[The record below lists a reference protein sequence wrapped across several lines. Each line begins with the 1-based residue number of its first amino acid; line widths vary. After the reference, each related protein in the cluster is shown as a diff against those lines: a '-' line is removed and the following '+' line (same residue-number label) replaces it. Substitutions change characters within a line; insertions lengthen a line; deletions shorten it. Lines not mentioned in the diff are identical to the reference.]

1 MIARDLRYALRSIR
15 KNPGFSLAAILTL
28 ALGIGANTAI
38 FSLIH
43 GVLLEPLPYR
53 DGEDLVVL
61 RQSTAD
67 VQNVPFSIAE
77 FFDYRDQAREM
88 QLVEY
93 HSMSFTLLGQGEP
106 QRVSTGVV
114 SHDFFDVLGVAPAQG
129 RFFAEADETHGAEA
143 VLILSHGYWQKHFGG
158 DPGVVG
164 RVFQMNNRPH
174 TVVGVLPPIPQFPNE
189 HDIYMPT
196 SACPFRAAG
205 QQAMFENRG
214 AFRGLTVFGRLLDD
228 SSVSRADSEVAGLAQ
243 RFSSEYPET
252 YEQAQGFGAS
262 ASPLQEELT
271 KDARPMLWM
280 LLATTALVL
289 LLACMNVANLT
300 LARLIRRQRE
310 MAIRASLGASR
321 SSLVG
326 QVTVESALLALAG
339 AVVGLG
345 VAYAGLELLVH
356 FTARFTPRAIGIEI
370 NGTVLLFTLFLAVGA
385 SLLFG
390 AVPAAGQRI
399 PLAGVVRESSRSSAS
414 KGKLQTRGA
423 LVVLQVAASV
433 VLLVGAGLLLRSFN
447 ALQQVDPGFDPE
459 NVISARVSLNWSKY
473 TDRDSRVAFFDRLL
487 DELEG
492 HPGVVSAA
500 IGSVT
505 PLSQNGGNTQNFQI
519 EGRPPEE
526 GVSPTLDVQFVTEG
540 LFRTLGIPLERGRL
554 FDSRDHATSPATAVV
569 SHSLAKR
576 HWPNEDPIG
585 RRLSMDGGQSWT
597 EIVGVVGDV
606 RQYGLDQAATQ
617 ELYRPLAQTGNSN
630 RIFVRTRAEPATMVK
645 DLKQAVLAVDPEQ
658 PIDRL
663 ETLQDT
669 RDASLATPKTSAM
682 LLTLFAGLALA
693 ITATGVGSVMAWSV
707 GQRTQEIGVRMALG
721 AKASTVWTMVL
732 MQGLRLVF
740 VGLAIGLVGALAF
753 GHLLSAY
760 LFQTETYDPITLALV
775 TAVLIA
781 AAGLACGLPALR
793 AVRIK
798 PSVALRGD

>member
-1 MIARDLRYALRSIR
+1 MLRDLRFALRSIR

-53 DGEDLVVL
+53 DGDDLVVL

-67 VQNVPFSIAE
+67 IENVPFSIAE
-77 FFDYRDQAREM
+77 FFDYRDQSRQM

-114 SHDFFDVLGVAPAQG
+114 SHDFFDVLGVTPSHG
-129 RFFAEADETHGAEA
+129 RFFTEADEAHGAEA
-143 VLILSHGYWQKHFGG
+143 VLILSHGYWQRQFGG
-158 DPGVVG
+158 DPQVVG
-164 RVFQMNNRPH
+164 RVFEMNNRPH

-189 HDIYMPT
+189 HEIYMPT

-205 QQAMFENRG
+205 QQAMHENRG
-214 AFRGLTVFGRLLDD
+214 AFRGLTVFGRLHDG
-228 SSVSRADSEVAGLAQ
+228 SSVDQAQSEVAGLAQ
-243 RFSSEYPET
+243 RFSKEYPEI
-252 YEQAQGFGAS
+252 YDLAPGFGAA

-271 KDARPMLWM
+271 KDARPMLWI

-300 LARLIRRQRE
+300 LARLLRRQRE
-310 MAIRASLGASR
+310 MAIRTSLGAGR
-321 SSLVG
+321 STLVR
-326 QVTVESALLALAG
+326 QITVESALLALAG

-370 NGTVLLFTLFLAVGA
+370 NGTVLIFTLLLAVGA

-399 PLAGVVRESSRSSAS
+399 SLAGVVRESGRSSDG

-433 VLLVGAGLLLRSFN
+433 VLLVGAGLLLRSFS

-473 TDRDSRVAFFDRLL
+473 ADRESRVAFFDRLL
-487 DELEG
+487 DELQG

-505 PLSQNGGNTQNFQI
+505 PLSQNGGNTQTFRI

-526 GVSPTLDVQFVTEG
+526 GVTQTLDVQFVTDD
-540 LFRTLGIPLERGRL
+540 LFATLGIPLERGRL
-554 FDSRDHATSPATAVV
+554 FDNRDHADSLATAVI
-569 SHSLAKR
+569 SHSLAGR
-576 HWPNEDPIG
+576 YWPKDDPIG
-585 RRLSMDGGQSWT
+585 RRLSMDGGQSWF

-606 RQYGLDQAATQ
+606 RQYGLDQAAAE
-617 ELYRPLAQTGNSN
+617 ELYRPLAQTGMSN
-630 RIFVRTRAEPATMVK
+630 RVFVRTRSEPGAMAN

-658 PIDRL
+658 PIDRI
-663 ETLQDT
+663 ETLQAT

-682 LLTLFAGLALA
+682 LLALFAGLALA

-707 GQRTQEIGVRMALG
+707 GQRTREIGVRMALG
-721 AKASTVWTMVL
+721 ARASEVWTMIL
-732 MQGLRLVF
+732 KQGLRLVLI
-740 VGLAIGLVGALAF
+740 GLALGLVGALAF
-753 GHLLSAY
+753 GHLLSGY
-760 LFQTETYDPITLALV
+760 LFQTQAYDPLTLGLV
-775 TAVLIA
+775 AIVLIA

-793 AVRIK
+793 AVKID